1 VSRSAVVV
9 AQPPT
14 PDVAPPGIPAAD
26 YGLALV
32 EDTYEAVADL
42 AGVQVLVAVARQEPW
57 RSQVAGLLWPST
69 PLLDAAGPTELFQQ
83 VAACSEDGS
92 RDAVVVIVAG
102 DAPDLPGL
110 VLAKVFSALENV
122 PVAAAPA
129 LRGGLVA
136 LGARLPAPAW
146 LTDSA
151 IDLDLFDAEERL
163 REMAPPRNLV
173 ITRPWRRL
181 RTPADIASLD
191 PGLEGWAATRA
202 LLGAQHR

>member
-1 VSRSAVVV
+1 VVL
-9 AQPPT
+9 AQLPT

-42 AGVQVLVAVARQEPW
+42 AGIQVLVAVAQQEPW

-69 PLLDAAGPTELFQQ
+69 PLLDAAGLAELFQQ
-83 VAACSEDGS
+83 VAARSEDGS

-102 DAPDLPGL
+102 DVPDLPGL
-110 VLAKVFSALENV
+110 VLAKVFSALENA
-122 PVAAAPA
+122 PVAATPA

-151 IDLDLFDAEERL
+151 IDLDVLDAEGRL
-163 REMAPPRNLV
+163 RELAPPRNLV

-202 LLGAQHR
+202 VLGAGSG